1 MQVNGAYVQKFE
13 NMKLLI
19 LTFLNVALGKAL
31 TALPEKLLL
40 YQNVTGID
48 DQAVWKIFN
57 DQSIGK
63 KLKSLHTRDIF

>member
-13 NMKLLI
+13 NMKVLI

-40 YQNVTGID
+40 YQNVSGID
-48 DQAVWKIFN
+48 DPAVWKIFN
-57 DQSIGK
+57 DQSVTVM
-63 KLKSLHTRDIF
+63 LVTS

>member
-31 TALPEKLLL
+31 TALPEKLLV

-48 DQAVWKIFN
+48 DETAWKIFN

-63 KLKSLHTRDIF
+63 ILKSLRT

>member
-1 MQVNGAYVQKFE
+1 MQLNGAYVQKIE

-19 LTFLNVALGKAL
+19 LTFLNVSLSEALS
-31 TALPEKLLL
+31 ALPEKLLV

-48 DQAVWKIFN
+48 DETAWKIFN

-63 KLKSLHTRDIF
+63 ILKSLRT